1 MKSTRATETR
11 RFRLRVG
18 RGVWGC
24 EVWGVG
30 LEECESDGDASPTRR
45 MAEAVSTRQRAS
57 RTAEGVS
64 NTPSSVLYTA
74 DGVLGTGKWK
84 IRKRKRNTSHD
95 ETKPRG
101 ERERQ
106 RHGSRFWPP
115 EGIPHARCRANMEH
129 LRRPRPHSG
138 LGFQVKCVEPFPLCS
153 GVSGLE
159 ERESDG
165 DNYGLRQAIP

>member
-1 MKSTRATETR
+1 
-11 RFRLRVG
+11 
-18 RGVWGC
+18 
-24 EVWGVG
+24 VG

-101 ERERQ
+101 ESDKDTRVTS
-106 RHGSRFWPP
+106 G
-115 EGIPHARCRANMEH
+115 
-129 LRRPRPHSG
+129 RPRASHTPD
-138 LGFQVKCVEPFPLCS
+138 VE
-153 GVSGLE
+153 
-159 ERESDG
+159 RTW
-165 DNYGLRQAIP
+165 NI